1 MSDILQTIKRKLRE
15 AFAPDLLV
23 VEDESHQHAGHR
35 GAAEH
40 RSEHGDTV
48 SHIHIAITA
57 DAFAPMNRLARHRA
71 VMDAIADEVKVLH
84 AIRMSINA

>member
-1 MSDILQTIKRKLRE
+1 METILSTIEAKLRA
-15 AFAPDLLV
+15 AFHPSLLA

-40 RSEHGDTV
+40 VAEHGAGP

-57 DAFAPMNRLARHRA
+57 EALGPLSRLARHRA
-71 VMDAIADEVKVLH
+71 VMDVISEEVAVLH
-84 AIRMSINA
+84 AIRLTVNG